1 MLPSAPPAFSA
12 ISGVV
17 VPWYPC
23 VVKSSSAARTRRWC
37 VRSAWLIGRESNVP
51 AEVAP
56 GFLPVPPLTSF
67 PAARRPVVHAAGG
80 SFAMRMLVLGS
91 GLQGSACAYDLLQQ
105 RDVEK
110 VTVADLRPERLP
122 AFLKPLV
129 GKRLAVVKLDV
140 RDGAALRAALHGHD
154 AVLSA
159 LPYYFNLE
167 VARAAVE
174 VGLHCA
180 DLGGNTEIVFNQK
193 KLDRE
198 ACARNVCVIPDCGL
212 APGMVNVLAAE
223 GIRRVGD
230 AATVKIYVGGR
241 PQHPEPPLNYQTVY
255 SLEGAL
261 DYYTTPSWVLRGG
274 RPTRVDAL
282 SEVEP
287 VMFPPPVGELEAF
300 HTGGGIS
307 TLPWAYE
314 GKVRTME
321 YKTLRYPGH
330 VAVLR
335 AVRDLGLLA
344 VTPGKVKGREVVP
357 GAAFIATVSPKL
369 TKPDGRDLVAL
380 RVEVRGGNG
389 RSATWQLLDYYDEA
403 RGISGMMRTTGY
415 SLSITGLMQVDG
427 RISARGVRTPDEAVP
442 YAEYVGELGKR
453 GVEIREIQ

>member
-1 MLPSAPPAFSA
+1 
-12 ISGVV
+12 
-17 VPWYPC
+17 
-23 VVKSSSAARTRRWC
+23 
-37 VRSAWLIGRESNVP
+37 
-51 AEVAP
+51 
-56 GFLPVPPLTSF
+56 
-67 PAARRPVVHAAGG
+67 
-80 SFAMRMLVLGS
+80 MRMLVLGS

-105 RDVEK
+105 REVEK
-110 VTVADLRPERLP
+110 VTLADLRPERLP
-122 AFLKPLV
+122 AFLRPLV

-140 RDGAALRAALHGHD
+140 QDGAALRAALHGHD

-198 ACARNVCVIPDCGL
+198 ACARNVSVIPDCGL

-230 AATVKIYVGGR
+230 AETVKICVGGL
-241 PQHPEPPLNYQTVY
+241 PQHPEPPLNYQIVY

-261 DYYTTPSWVLRGG
+261 DYYTTPSWVLRSGK
-274 RPTRVDAL
+274 PTRVEAL

-330 VAVLR
+330 VAVMR
-335 AVRDLGLLA
+335 AVRDLGLLDL
-344 VTPGKVKGREVVP
+344 TPVKVRGREIVP
-357 GAAFIATVSPKL
+357 RDAFIATVSPKL

-389 RSATWQLLDYYDEA
+389 RTATWQLLDYYDEA